1 MSNRNLLRSLPLSR
15 YRRTFN
21 ANDASWAVVIRV
33 GMIGWWSELQRNGV
47 VVERDETDLFVGRA
61 DSRNHQLRHID
72 SSGRVIEVDV
82 GFVNL
87 IAPGIAVRENGVV
100 VHESHPGRRL
110 DVLERAYQGPAAGGA
125 SADERA
131 ARQADV
137 EAQWQRNKPSLFV
150 DIALGLLFFAVG
162 RITGDLTTAA
172 LVGAGAGLAVVVA
185 QRFVRAD
192 LLGGLAVFGVFTLL
206 LSAAFSLV
214 FQDER
219 MVQLKG
225 TILGLVI
232 ATIILSDALFNRGRY
247 FGERMKRYLQGMAVD
262 ARRLSLGIAML
273 TLTMAGLNLLATVVL
288 SEENWL
294 VYTTFIDTPLA
305 VALGF
310 GVFWFAQAR

>member
-1 MSNRNLLRSLPLSR
+1 
-15 YRRTFN
+15 
-21 ANDASWAVVIRV
+21 
-33 GMIGWWSELQRNGV
+33 
-47 VVERDETDLFVGRA
+47 
-61 DSRNHQLRHID
+61 RNHHLRHV
-72 SSGRVIEVDV
+72 SAAGRTLEVDV

-87 IAPGIAVRENGVV
+87 IAPGIAVHQDGVL
-100 VHESHPGRRL
+100 VHESHPGRPLNVL
-110 DVLERAYQGPAAGGA
+110 DRAYQGPGPAAT
-125 SADERA
+125 ADERA
-131 ARQADV
+131 NRQAEA

-206 LSAAFSLV
+206 LSAAFSLA

-247 FGERMKRYLQGMAVD
+247 FGERMKRYLQGMTVD
-262 ARRLSLGIAML
+262 ARRLSLGIALL
-273 TLTMAGLNLLATVVL
+273 TLTMAGLNLLATLVL
-288 SEENWL
+288 TEENWL
-294 VYTTFIDTPLA
+294 FYTTFIDTPLG

-310 GVFWFAQAR
+310 GVFRFAQAR